1 MSAPSASWNPIWDL
15 RELLA
20 YPFMVQ
26 ALAAGTIVAVLAGAV
41 GWYMVLRR
49 QTFAGHTLSTMA
61 FPGAAA
67 GLLFALPGAL
77 GYYLACGIAAVVLAR
92 RPDAHDSHG
101 GIQSA
106 RIGTVQAV
114 GLAAG
119 FVLLAM
125 SHGVLGGL
133 DGLLF
138 GSFLGV
144 TDTQVWILA
153 AVAAVILGVL
163 LVIGR
168 PLLFASLDPEA
179 AAARG
184 VPVRA
189 LEIGFMLALGI
200 TVAAATQITG
210 ALLVFAVL
218 VSPAATAQR
227 LAGRPIVSMV
237 ASVACAVGIVWLS
250 LACAYFSPYPL
261 GFFTTTFAF
270 LAYAGARWVR
280 LPRRREPDGAPA

>member
-1 MSAPSASWNPIWDL
+1 MGAPALSANPVTDL

-26 ALAAGTIVAVLAGAV
+26 ALAAGTIVALVAGAV
-41 GWYMVLRR
+41 GWYMVTRR
-49 QTFAGHTLSTMA
+49 QTFAAHTLATMS

-67 GLLFALPGAL
+67 GVLLGLPGAL
-77 GYYLACGIAAVVLAR
+77 GYYLACGAAAAVLAR
-92 RPDAHDSHG
+92 RPDAHDPDG
-101 GIQSA
+101 GLQSA
-106 RIGTVQAV
+106 RVGTVQAV

-119 FVLLAM
+119 FVLLAA
-125 SHGVLGGL
+125 SQGVLGGL

-144 TDTQVWILA
+144 TVTQVWVLAVVGAVVLAVLA
-153 AVAAVILGVL
+153 AIA
-163 LVIGR
+163 R
-168 PLLFASLDPEA
+168 PLLFVSLDPEA

-189 LEIGFMLALGI
+189 LEIGFMLLLGV

-218 VSPAATAQR
+218 VSPAAAAQQ
-227 LAGRPIVSMV
+227 LALRPIQSLM
-237 ASVACAVGIVWLS
+237 ASVALAIGIVWVS
-250 LACAYFSPYPL
+250 LTLAYFSPWPL
-261 GFFTTTFAF
+261 GFYLTTTAF
-270 LAYAGARWVR
+270 IAYAVARWA
-280 LPRRREPDGAPA
+280 PRAGRRHAGEAVA